1 MHELGI
7 VFHIIKTV
15 EEVSSE
21 NDVEGINSVV
31 LEVGEVSGIVNSYL
45 TDCWKWAVK
54 KKELFKE
61 AELVIETI
69 PAVTYCETCEKQYET
84 VKYGKICPY
93 CNSER
98 TYLLRGN
105 EVNIKE
111 IECF

>member
-54 KKELFKE
+54 KKDLLEE

-84 VKYGKICPY
+84 VKYGKICPH